1 MTSEEKNTHGPLVFV
16 VDDEP
21 MLLELG
27 KAILIPRGFRVQ
39 TFRSPEST
47 LEVYRKLK
55 EKEFPALI
63 LTDYAMHAMTGM
75 DLIRESRKLNSKQ
88 KIILVSG
95 TVDENI
101 YRHATER
108 PNRFIAKPYETE
120 KLMETIKELL
130 GS

>member
-1 MTSEEKNTHGPLVFV
+1 MTSEGKNARDPLIFV

-21 MLLELG
+21 MLLELA
-27 KAILIPRGFRVQ
+27 KAILLPRGFQVQ

-47 LEVYRKLK
+47 LEVYRTLK
-55 EKEFPALI
+55 EYPALI

-75 DLIRESRKLNSKQ
+75 DLIRDARKINPKQ

-101 YRHATER
+101 YRHAAEK
-108 PNRFIAKPYETE
+108 PDRFIAKPYETD
-120 KLMETIKELL
+120 KMVELIREL
-130 GS
+130 IAG